1 MKISS
6 NKGKIIAVSLL
17 RFIIVVVFL
26 VGIYASSRDNPNF
39 NIGTFIVM
47 AIFGFAFAAS
57 PLRHL
62 NEVLVLYPNTIV
74 LKRQEI
80 KKQEIYFST
89 PKEIEWSYVRG
100 YLIGK
105 RLKCCKE
112 TKSTGWKELFFPY
125 NEIDV
130 TYIKNP
136 YEEFIR
142 FYMNTIQGETEHV

>member
-1 MKISS
+1 MKIGP

-17 RFIIVVVFL
+17 RFIIVMLFL
-26 VGIYASSRDNPNF
+26 VGIYASSRDNPV
-39 NIGTFIVM
+39 VM

-74 LKRQEI
+74 LERQEI

-89 PKEIEWSYVRG
+89 PEEIKWSYVRG
-100 YLIGK
+100 YLIGT

-136 YEEFIR
+136 HEEFIS